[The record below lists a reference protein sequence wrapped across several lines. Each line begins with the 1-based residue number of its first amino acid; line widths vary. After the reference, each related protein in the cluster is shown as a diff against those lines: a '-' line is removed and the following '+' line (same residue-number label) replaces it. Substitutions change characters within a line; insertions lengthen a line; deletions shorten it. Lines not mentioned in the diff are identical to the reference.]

1 MGRNK
6 TRRLTAE
13 QFEAVMHLIS
23 RMSSARRA
31 AARSALVDG
40 RTAQSV
46 ASEYGW
52 RRSAVHNAETVV
64 WRGYERYLAA
74 KKAEARP
81 HVPVPQ
87 GWVRRT
93 IVAPRES
100 LEKFERYLSE
110 LSKTRA
116 SQ

>member
-13 QFEAVMHLIS
+13 QFDAVMYLIT
-23 RMSSARRA
+23 RMSNARRA

-74 KKAEARP
+74 KKAEALP
-81 HVPVPQ
+81 HVSLPR

-100 LEKFERYLSE
+100 LEKFERYLAE
-110 LSKTRA
+110 LLKAKA